1 MKSEHNRG
9 HDWPIAYEDVA
20 PFYDKVA
27 ADIGVS
33 GDAKAEEK
41 WRPPGTPYP
50 MPPMKT
56 FPAGEVWRKGAEAN
70 GIRLIPMANGM
81 NSVPFKGR
89 DACIYD
95 GWCAVGC
102 PTGALANP
110 VVSYLGEARKIWRGS
125 ARLEQC
131 HARVDQPGR
140 QPRHR
145 RRILRRQERAPGA
158 GGERRRAGRVVGA
171 KSAYPAQLGDR
182 QASEGPCQF
191 QNELVGKFMM
201 THHIAGTW
209 ALFDEDITPHMGTVG
224 AQFMSYDRYAKTS
237 YPGAFGSSFI
247 AAGTSHKTSDFAL
260 ARGDL
265 FGAEFAAYMKRAARG
280 LTHMTIFGEDLPQ
293 LENRIELISDKD
305 EFGLPMA
312 RLIHSFDDDAVALWN
327 ANFDQGMKIAK
338 ATDAKEILARQGPGH
353 ADKPFARRRHH
364 GLRLVQLR
372 DQQFWPDP
380 RNPQPVDGRPL
391 RLPDRRRLQPDLH
404 DFRGVAARGGE
415 LGEELGHGGGV
426 IDVRPRYRGQHADH
440 SAAAFECPSR
450 LLSDFSKSSAASA
463 ITVPGGKIASAPAF
477 LSAS

>member
-9 HDWPIAYEDVA
+9 HDWPISYEDVR

-27 ADIGVS
+27 DDIGVS

-41 WRPPGTPYP
+41 WRPPGKPYP

-56 FPAGEVWRKGAEAN
+56 FPAGEVWLKGAEAN

-81 NSVPFKGR
+81 NSIPFKGR

-95 GWCAVGC
+95 GWCAC
-102 PTGALANP
+102 RL
-110 VVSYLGEARKIWRGS
+110 SDRRARQSDGDAIS
-125 ARLEQC
+125 ARREKPAPKC
-131 HARVDQPGR
+131 ARLSNVTRVLTNPEGTRAIGVEYYDA
-140 QPRHR
+140 
-145 RRILRRQERAPGA
+145 QERAPGA

-247 AAGTSHKTSDFAL
+247 AAGTSHKTNDYAQ

-265 FGAEFAAYMKRAARG
+265 FGAELAAYMKRAARG
-280 LTHMTIFGEDLPQ
+280 LTHMTIFGEDLPHARKSHRAHQRQGRVRAADGAADSQ
-293 LENRIELISDKD
+293 LRRRCGGAVER
-305 EFGLPMA
+305 EFRPGHED
-312 RLIHSFDDDAVALWN
+312 R
-327 ANFDQGMKIAK
+327 QGHRRQR
-338 ATDAKEILARQGPGH
+338 ILARQGAGD
-353 ADKPFARRRHH
+353 ADKPSARRRHH
-364 GLRLVQLR
+364 GHRT
-372 DQQFWPDP
+372 
-380 RNPQPVDGRPL
+380 
-391 RLPDRRRLQPDLH
+391 RRTR
-404 DFRGVAARGGE
+404 
-415 LGEELGHGGGV
+415 
-426 IDVRPRYRGQHADH
+426 
-440 SAAAFECPSR
+440 
-450 LLSDFSKSSAASA
+450 
-463 ITVPGGKIASAPAF
+463 
-477 LSAS
+477 